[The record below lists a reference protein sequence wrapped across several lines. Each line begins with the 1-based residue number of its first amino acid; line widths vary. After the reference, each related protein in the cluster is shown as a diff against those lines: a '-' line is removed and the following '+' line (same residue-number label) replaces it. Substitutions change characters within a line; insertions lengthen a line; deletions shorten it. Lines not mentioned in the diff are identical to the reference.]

1 MELVLKDPANPDVP
15 EVIIVNTHP
24 KPFPQKCPN
33 CRKATVM
40 TVVEEYRA
48 DVEHDGRSY
57 PLTIPDLPVLT
68 CSACGNR
75 ALDRDSSDRVS
86 KALRTVVGL
95 LLPEAIRSYRMN
107 LLLTQKLLAEH
118 LGIAESTLSRWETGA
133 QIQQR
138 AFDKLLRLYF
148 DVPEAHRHL
157 GYIDVSGSKQMV
169 PMVG

>member
-1 MELVLKDPANPDVP
+1 M
-15 EVIIVNTHP
+15 
-24 KPFPQKCPN
+24 KPSPQKCPN
-33 CRKATVM
+33 CRKAAVTI
-40 TVVEEYRA
+40 VVEEYRA

-57 PLTIPDLPVLT
+57 PLTIPNLPVLS

-75 ALDRDSSDRVS
+75 ALDRESSDRVS
-86 KALRTVVGL
+86 KALRTAVGL
-95 LLPEAIRSYRMN
+95 LLPEEIRSYRMN

-148 DVPEAHRHL
+148 DVPEARRHL
-157 GYIDVSGSKQMV
+157 GYVAVSASKPMM